1 MMMFL
6 FVNCISQSL
15 TNVTKVKCPQSPAY
29 LLDAQTSG
37 GGGGGGVCTKNVSRL
52 FLPAFQHLDLVAV
65 FSIGRAKIHI
75 QGKEREKGERVK

>member
-1 MMMFL
+1 MMLL

-29 LLDAQTSG
+29 LLDAQTRG
-37 GGGGGGVCTKNVSRL
+37 GGGGGECTKNVSRL
-52 FLPAFQHLDLVAV
+52 FSPAFQHLDLVAV

-75 QGKEREKGERVK
+75 QKEREKREE

>member
-1 MMMFL
+1 MMLL

-37 GGGGGGVCTKNVSRL
+37 EGGGECTKNVSRL

-75 QGKEREKGERVK
+75 QKEREKREE

>member
-1 MMMFL
+1 MMLL

-29 LLDAQTSG
+29 LLDAQTSVG
-37 GGGGGGVCTKNVSRL
+37 GEGECTKNVSRL
-52 FLPAFQHLDLVAV
+52 FSPAFQHLDLVAV

-75 QGKEREKGERVK
+75 QKEREKREE